1 MSLGCLWVYLHIPRL
16 LSATHVLDRREL
28 SASERGAVPWMKCRT
43 AFAAA
48 NRRWRKRG
56 VSDSEWRW
64 RGGCGSGRRHQTFSL
79 LLRLLLSLRSVVQ
92 PEPKSQHRLCL
103 ATTFPFSDKSQ
114 KPNHGGHAEGRLWSL
129 SSYLEGLYPIG
140 GKCRCFSKCYCSQVE
155 VYPSPRSS
163 SCGRSSSSS
172 PTR

>member
-1 MSLGCLWVYLHIPRL
+1 MAHQAATGLLNMSLGCLWVYLHIPRL

-92 PEPKSQHRLCL
+92 PEPKSQHQLSL

-114 KPNHGGHAEGRLWSL
+114 KPWRICGSPA
-129 SSYLEGLYPIG
+129 LEPLLLTRG
-140 GKCRCFSKCYCSQVE
+140 S
-155 VYPSPRSS
+155 PSNWR
-163 SCGRSSSSS
+163 
-172 PTR
+172 